1 MSNGHGLIAENFHEA
16 LPQVLKRDESTDAL
30 AAAASQIL
38 EEHAAE
44 LRTVA
49 LYPLIDS
56 LPEGLLDILA
66 RDFKVDWYDYA
77 QSLEAKRNTIK
88 THWSVHRRL
97 GTVGAV
103 RTAIKAIHPQ
113 VIIQE
118 WFDYGGDPFHF
129 KLHVKTSDNEINPEL
144 DARLLQALNY
154 YKPVRAILDSINYY
168 RAREIEHELYTGL
181 ALFSARRTSIGCDI
195 PPGFDATYLTDAQGN
210 MLLDGLGNRLIDFEE

>member
-1 MSNGHGLIAENFHEA
+1 MSNGHGLIAQNFHEA

-30 AAAASQIL
+30 AAAASRIL

-66 RDFKVDWYDYA
+66 RDFKVDWYDFA

-103 RTAIKAIHPQ
+103 RTAIQAIYPE
-113 VIIQE
+113 VVIQE
-118 WFDYGGDPFHF
+118 WFDYEGDPYHF
-129 KLHVKTSDNEINPEL
+129 KLHVEIPGSDISPDL
-144 DARLLQALNY
+144 HAQLLNALEY
-154 YKPVRAILDSINYY
+154 YKPVRAVLDGIDYY
-168 RAREIEHELYTGL
+168 RERKLEQTLYFGL
-181 ALFSARRTSIGCDI
+181 ALVAARHMEIGCNI
-195 PPGFDATYLTDAQGN
+195 PPEFDTGYLTDAQGN
-210 MLLDGLGNRLIDFEE
+210 LLLDGLGNRLVD